1 MQVELK
7 ANQKEYRSLV
17 NEYWCYLLFTIKVKY
32 NKKKEVN
39 QIKRIASLKAASNYN
54 INKSIRVLN
63 KKRGSNGVIT
73 DHKQQGGNMP
83 NHNSAQ
89 RYLIL
94 FRKAVISEQKY
105 MSHNSGDYLAKCSY
119 HNLIKG
125 ELGGPTGSR
134 AEAVKQYKRS
144 NNKWKK

>member
-89 RYLIL
+89 RYLIF

-105 MSHNSGDYLAKCSY
+105 MLH
-119 HNLIKG
+119 
-125 ELGGPTGSR
+125 
-134 AEAVKQYKRS
+134 RS
-144 NNKWKK
+144 EMCF